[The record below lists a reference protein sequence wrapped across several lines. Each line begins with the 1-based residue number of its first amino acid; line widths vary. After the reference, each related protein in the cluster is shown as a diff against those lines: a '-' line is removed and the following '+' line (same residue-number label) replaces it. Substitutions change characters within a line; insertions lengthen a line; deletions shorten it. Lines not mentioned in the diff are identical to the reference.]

1 MGRQLLGIA
10 VSDQCRDSDQAAIA
24 RQQFG
29 SLPDVSEEDRV
40 LDGRVALSGR
50 SRGPAMSEWTSDE
63 LSKIETA
70 EELKI
75 ESVRGDGTLRRPVTI
90 WVVRDGGHLYV
101 RSVNGRSGAW
111 FRGTQTRH
119 QGRIRAGGVAKDVS
133 FVSISP
139 SEEVGEKIDAAYR
152 AKYRRYPASIVNTVL
167 SAEARAATLELV
179 PNDQ

>member
-1 MGRQLLGIA
+1 
-10 VSDQCRDSDQAAIA
+10 
-24 RQQFG
+24 
-29 SLPDVSEEDRV
+29 
-40 LDGRVALSGR
+40 
-50 SRGPAMSEWTSDE
+50 MSEWTSDE

-70 EELKI
+70 DELKI
-75 ESVRGDGTLRRPVTI
+75 ESVRGDGTLRKPVTI
-90 WVVRDGGHLYV
+90 WVVRDGEHLYV
-101 RSVNGRSGAW
+101 RSINGRNGGW

-119 QGRIRAGGVAKDVS
+119 EGRIRAGGIAKDVS

-139 SEEVGEKIDAAYR
+139 SDEAAEKIDAAYR

>member
-1 MGRQLLGIA
+1 
-10 VSDQCRDSDQAAIA
+10 
-24 RQQFG
+24 
-29 SLPDVSEEDRV
+29 
-40 LDGRVALSGR
+40 
-50 SRGPAMSEWTSDE
+50 MSEWTSDE

-75 ESVRGDGTLRRPVTI
+75 ESVRGDGTLRKPVTI
-90 WVVRDGGHLYV
+90 WVVRDGDHLYV
-101 RSVNGRSGAW
+101 RSINGRNGGW

-119 QGRIRAGGVAKDVS
+119 EGRIRAGGIAKDVS

-139 SEEVGEKIDAAYR
+139 SDEAAEKIDAAYR

>member
-1 MGRQLLGIA
+1 
-10 VSDQCRDSDQAAIA
+10 
-24 RQQFG
+24 
-29 SLPDVSEEDRV
+29 
-40 LDGRVALSGR
+40 
-50 SRGPAMSEWTSDE
+50 MSEWTSDE

-70 EELKI
+70 DELKI
-75 ESVRGDGTLRRPVTI
+75 ESVRGDGTLRKPVTI
-90 WVVRDGGHLYV
+90 WVVRDGDHLYV
-101 RSVNGRSGAW
+101 RSINGRNGGW

-119 QGRIRAGGVAKDVS
+119 EGRIRAGGIAKDVS

-139 SEEVGEKIDAAYR
+139 SDEAAEKIDAAYR